1 MPKFY
6 HCQCAFYHRFSCS
19 SAVLSSFKSF
29 HPNIRGYRCSLMN
42 MVLLCFRHGAMD
54 LDDSQGEHVDSAH
67 AHENDSSGGAT
78 GEHQQQPG
86 SNKVELL
93 VEKIAGQ
100 VVNRLNQ
107 ENAKKTTKD
116 IQTLAEAIQCLKK
129 DFKSLKRKNSDNS
142 ETPPPKKQNM
152 DQGQNQRPSSP
163 VQGQSM
169 TLSDSEPEVSD
180 QETDQELENFLG
192 LGNDNDN
199 QGQEQDFLGELE
211 GYFVPDDGTGDEVGE
226 QIARI
231 TNNALRNATC
241 KKEDNTK
248 EKKDKFKT
256 DQDKL
261 ETLQKLHKRP
271 KNIANLE
278 TPLIEEFLWQ
288 QLRRDVKT
296 VDYHQKTAVS
306 NYNQALVPL
315 IKALDMM
322 QTTKVPT
329 QLSSYIMDAFKILSL
344 NIKLTNQNRLDK
356 VKKELLP
363 KYKSLC
369 QEPSA
374 SNLLG
379 DNFQEQAKKLEGTK
393 HSLTTSANRSFLG
406 KRGGD
411 NKGQQSS
418 HRYNRNQGNQYQQGY
433 HQNYKSQFKGQRQ
446 QASNSYNKGQTGNYG
461 KKQSKR
467 K

>member
-1 MPKFY
+1 
-6 HCQCAFYHRFSCS
+6 
-19 SAVLSSFKSF
+19 
-29 HPNIRGYRCSLMN
+29 
-42 MVLLCFRHGAMD
+42 
-54 LDDSQGEHVDSAH
+54 
-67 AHENDSSGGAT
+67 
-78 GEHQQQPG
+78 
-86 SNKVELL
+86 
-93 VEKIAGQ
+93 
-100 VVNRLNQ
+100 
-107 ENAKKTTKD
+107 
-116 IQTLAEAIQCLKK
+116 
-129 DFKSLKRKNSDNS
+129 
-142 ETPPPKKQNM
+142 M
-152 DQGQNQRPSSP
+152 DQGPSQNQRPSSP

-180 QETDQELENFLG
+180 QETDQELENFLS

-199 QGQEQDFLGELE
+199 QGQEQDFLWELE

-226 QIARI
+226 QIACI
-231 TNNALRNATC
+231 TNNALRNVTC

-261 ETLQKLHKRP
+261 DALQKLHKRR

-322 QTTKVPT
+322 QTTKAPT

-356 VKKELLP
+356 VKRELLP
-363 KYKSLC
+363 K
-369 QEPSA
+369 
-374 SNLLG
+374 
-379 DNFQEQAKKLEGTK
+379 
-393 HSLTTSANRSFLG
+393 
-406 KRGGD
+406 
-411 NKGQQSS
+411 
-418 HRYNRNQGNQYQQGY
+418 
-433 HQNYKSQFKGQRQ
+433 
-446 QASNSYNKGQTGNYG
+446 
-461 KKQSKR
+461 
-467 K
+467 